1 MSVAVRPCPHCGG
14 AGKVTVPT
22 NKLGLRTI
30 YDGIPIKADV
40 RVGWFRKRVQNRI
53 VAWQFPC
60 YPCKGKGF
68 N

>member
-1 MSVAVRPCPHCGG
+1 
-14 AGKVTVPT
+14 VTVPA
-22 NKLGLRTI
+22 NKLGIRTI

-40 RVGWFRKRVQNRI
+40 RIGWFRKRTESRI